1 MFLYFFCI
9 AMSSLQIK
17 KLKIIII
24 IIKNKAGK
32 LLEKTEIKKEKK
44 NIRAV
49 GENV

>member
-1 MFLYFFCI
+1 
-9 AMSSLQIK
+9 MSVLQIK
-17 KLKIIII
+17 KLKIII

-44 NIRAV
+44 DIRAV